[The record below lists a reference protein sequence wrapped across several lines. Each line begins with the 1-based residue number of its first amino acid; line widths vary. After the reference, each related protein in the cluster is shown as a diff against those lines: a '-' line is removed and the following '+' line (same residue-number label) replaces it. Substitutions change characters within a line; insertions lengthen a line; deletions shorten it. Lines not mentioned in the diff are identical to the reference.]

1 MRRHDQRC
9 RECKVRIEEL
19 LIQIYGEVKPNYN
32 LKIPAKPEDYLGSV
46 YSKDLDA
53 IHTEL
58 QEHQGYKNFVRAKNY
73 IAPVDFYVPKPGL
86 IVEFDESQHFT
97 APRKKALSLY
107 PKDLKLGFDRDR
119 WQDLCSIENQ
129 HDNHPPFRDEQ
140 RAWYDALRDFA
151 PVLLEIKPTIRL
163 YARDYAW
170 CKLDSKKVTDQ
181 ESFKQFLSGNNVKT

>member
-1 MRRHDQRC
+1 M
-9 RECKVRIEEL
+9 
-19 LIQIYGEVKPNYN
+19 
-32 LKIPAKPEDYLGSV
+32 
-46 YSKDLDA
+46 
-53 IHTEL
+53 
-58 QEHQGYKNFVRAKNY
+58 
-73 IAPVDFYVPKPGL
+73 

-119 WQDLCSIENQ
+119 WQDLCDIENK
-129 HDNHPPFRDEQ
+129 HDGEPPFRDEQ

-151 PVLLEIKPTIRL
+151 PVLLGIKPTIRL

-170 CKLDSKKVTDQ
+170 CKLDSKEVTDQ